1 MHENTDKHKIQM
13 DALHYWDI
21 NEATAIGAL
30 LADVPLRQDK
40 YKKWFLPEYNTSGKT
55 FKDNLKLMTD
65 KFGIPKT
72 VYLKNFR

>member
-1 MHENTDKHKIQM
+1 MNDTPKHKIEM
-13 DALHYWDI
+13 EVLHYWDI

-30 LADVPLRQDK
+30 LADIPLRQDK

-55 FKDNLKLMTD
+55 FKENLKTMTE
-65 KFGIPKT
+65 KFGMPKT